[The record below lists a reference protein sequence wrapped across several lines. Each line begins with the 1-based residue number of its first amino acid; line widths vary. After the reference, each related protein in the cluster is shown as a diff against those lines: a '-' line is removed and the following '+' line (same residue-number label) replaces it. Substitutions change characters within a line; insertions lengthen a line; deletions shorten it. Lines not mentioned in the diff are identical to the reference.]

1 MRITINLASKP
12 FADLGPALRQLRI
25 LIGVFVV
32 LIIGLGI
39 GLHFFHE
46 AAEKV
51 RAKERT
57 LDTQI
62 AKLTAEHKGYET
74 MMAEHDN
81 KLVLDQS
88 RALNTLFAEKNFSWT
103 LAMEDL
109 ETVLP
114 GGVQVT
120 TLEPDRDPKTSDI
133 TVKLRVLG
141 PRDRSIDLV
150 KNLEHSKRFQEARIV
165 GESQET
171 GSNQN
176 DRALPVTASTKANFD
191 LLAQY
196 ILPTEDE
203 MKSIAKKQKKEVVS
217 APVVVRPM
225 TSPRP
230 VQPTPMVNQNLEMQ
244 QPQGRFP
251 GRPGQPQPFSNR
263 PNAPRHLPPGYDPN
277 NQQQPNQLPPPPRP
291 IFRSPLIPSGD
302 QNQQQNTPPAQTPPG
317 GPQ

>member
-12 FADLGPALRQLRI
+12 FADLGPALRQMRI
-25 LIGVFVV
+25 LIGVLLV
-32 LIIGLGI
+32 LILGLGI

-46 AAEKV
+46 AAEKA

-57 LDTQI
+57 IDAQI
-62 AKLTAEHKGYET
+62 AKLSAEHKGYET
-74 MMAEHDN
+74 MMAEPDN

-103 LAMEDL
+103 LALEDL
-109 ETVLP
+109 EKVLP

-120 TLEPDRDPKTSDI
+120 TLEPNRDPKTSDI
-133 TVKLRVLG
+133 TVQLRVLG

-171 GSNQN
+171 GSNPT

-191 LLAQY
+191 LRAQY

-203 MKSIAKKQKKEVVS
+203 MKSIAKNQKKEVAV
-217 APVVVRPM
+217 APAEVRPVI
-225 TSPRP
+225 SPRP
-230 VQPTPMVNQNLEMQ
+230 MPTAPAANQNQ

-251 GRPGQPQPFSNR
+251 IQAGQPQPFGNR
-263 PNAPRHLPPGYDPN
+263 NGMPRRMPPGFDPN
-277 NQQQPNQLPPPPRP
+277 NPPQRPEQRQLPPRP
-291 IFRSPLIPSGD
+291 IFRSPLIPQTPQD
-302 QNQQQNTPPAQTPPG
+302 QQPSTPPAQA
-317 GPQ
+317 PQGVQQ